1 MSEKLLPE
9 KLQKENKSEDKKAED
24 AETPLKKEEGENKDI
39 QSTNNKKKAIYGNG
53 DDKYKDSCSNVNEFE
68 KDLEQI
74 NQSEEKSHPTNS
86 CREKQSIIIK
96 INFNHEDKTP
106 KEPASNCNIILKEY
120 MNNPELKENLNQ
132 KSTGIYD
139 DDKNSLQPERKEN
152 IIVQPN
158 NNFNKNKSRESNRIL
173 SRKHTIETSDIIH
186 YFKVASKK
194 DKNNIHITYKTNFI
208 KNNKFLQDNFLLYFY
223 EISYHNEQQ
232 NISCSEK
239 KLIEKS
245 LLSVKMKVLL
255 EAGVGM
261 DEYPIQKSTPNYD
274 GNEGD
279 YDIDND
285 IDKVSQNDIKIC
297 QNLDANY
304 GLYKKECEKGMRTV
318 NDFLSNSISSSF

>member
-24 AETPLKKEEGENKDI
+24 AETPLKKDEAEKKVI
-39 QSTNNKKKAIYGNG
+39 QSTNNKKSAIYGNG
-53 DDKYKDSCSNVNEFE
+53 DDKYKDSPSNVNELE
-68 KDLEQI
+68 KALEQI
-74 NQSEEKSHPTNS
+74 NQSEQKSHPTNS

-158 NNFNKNKSRESNRIL
+158 NNFNKNKSREFNRIL
-173 SRKHTIETSDIIH
+173 PRMHTIESSDLIH
-186 YFKVASKK
+186 YFNVVSKK
-194 DKNNIHITYKTNFI
+194 DNNNTHITYKANFI
-208 KNNKFLQDNFLLYFY
+208 KNKKFSQDNFLLYFY
-223 EISYHNEQQ
+223 EISNHNEQQ
-232 NISCSEK
+232 NISCSKK

-245 LLSVKMKVLL
+245 LLPVKMKDLL
-255 EAGVGM
+255 DAGVGM
-261 DEYPIQKSTPNYD
+261 DEYPIQIPTPNYD

-279 YDIDND
+279 NYIDN
-285 IDKVSQNDIKIC
+285 VSPNGIKNC

-304 GLYKKECEKGMRTV
+304 GLYKKECKKEMGTV
-318 NDFLSNSISSSF
+318 NDSLLNSISSSF

>member
-1 MSEKLLPE
+1 
-9 KLQKENKSEDKKAED
+9 
-24 AETPLKKEEGENKDI
+24 
-39 QSTNNKKKAIYGNG
+39 
-53 DDKYKDSCSNVNEFE
+53 
-68 KDLEQI
+68 
-74 NQSEEKSHPTNS
+74 
-86 CREKQSIIIK
+86 
-96 INFNHEDKTP
+96 
-106 KEPASNCNIILKEY
+106 
-120 MNNPELKENLNQ
+120 MNNPELKENNNQ
-132 KSTGIYD
+132 KSTGISD
-139 DDKNSLQPERKEN
+139 DDKNSLQSEKKEN

-232 NISCSEK
+232 NISCSKK